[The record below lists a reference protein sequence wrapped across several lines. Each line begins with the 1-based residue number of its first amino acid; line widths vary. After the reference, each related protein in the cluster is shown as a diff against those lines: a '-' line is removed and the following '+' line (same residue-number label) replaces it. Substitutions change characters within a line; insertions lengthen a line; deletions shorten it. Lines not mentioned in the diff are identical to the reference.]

1 MGLDTNFNQDPYFD
15 DFDES
20 KDFHRILFKPGVAVQ
35 ARELTQLQTIL
46 QTQIERFGDN
56 ILKEGTIVKG
66 CAFGY
71 IERQPYVKIADL
83 QQDGQPVVMSNY
95 EGLRAVGLTS
105 GVEGYVVKT
114 STGLESQAPDLNT
127 LHIRYVKGSGAN
139 TAFST
144 TEYIRLENYRTAA
157 TVGTVQAAGN
167 VTGVASAAIGNG
179 TALRVSE
186 GIIYQKGAFINV
198 DKQLVIVDAYS
209 VTPDAKSAGF
219 VVAETTINSF
229 NDTSLLDNA
238 AGFNNANAPGADRIQ
253 LRPVLTVKTTALAN
267 ADEDFFTLVEY
278 RNGRPVRR
286 KETTQYSVI
295 GEEFAR
301 RTAEESGN
309 YFIKNFPLSIEAN
322 ANTSL
327 LDARVGA
334 GLAYVEGRRI
344 ETFGP
349 VDITIDA
356 GTATNSVDDQ
366 NVTTNLGNYI
376 IVNDFKGNIPFNEFA
391 TVKLYDAAQNA
402 NSSSRDITQLSA
414 NGNLIGTAK
423 VRSVEHHE
431 GAVGTETTKY
441 KVYLFDINVSNTS
454 HSFANTRSIFYD
466 TAAGLDA
473 AADIVVERGR
483 AVLKDESFKT
493 AVWDIGVPAIKTVDT
508 ADFVYRTVTSG
519 NEIAASDTTLS
530 ITLPGSGSQ
539 TWTYG
544 ASATLNTEQ
553 KREIILVANNTS
565 GSNYIEGQHINLD
578 SVVVTTSADAITLN
592 FASLPAADS
601 GAAVKVLASHNVKRS
616 TTSGKGIGKDIDTY
630 YVEVLAN
637 TAPDGV
643 GGTYSLGLPD
653 VYDIQAAYYN
663 ASGAANTASTDVTT
677 YFRLNTNQ
685 RDAYY
690 GISYVR
696 KNNLLAVA
704 TDGGF
709 LFKIRAF
716 KQNTGAGVGF
726 FSVDS
731 YGTSYA
737 DLAPEDIPVYTSER
751 GIAYDL
757 RNTLDFRPYAAN
769 TVAYSTTEADAP
781 TVTTSIT
788 AAPTFA
794 SGEKYIPAPNQNTE
808 IDYSYYLP
816 RIDKLFIDGQGN
828 FQVIRGVSQESPTA
842 PQDPSNALILATIK
856 VPPFPSLTSL
866 AANRKRKPAHATK
879 MTLESIP
886 RGYTM
891 NDIGKLDRRIKQL
904 EYYTVLNNLE
914 IEAKDKSILD
924 ASGNDRFKNGIFS
937 DTFADLS
944 LSAVKNPD
952 FAASVDPAYKEMQPS
967 LKQYDMPLK
976 VSVVSNATE
985 YDEGTLISM
994 TDTVLIEQP
1003 YATGG
1008 RDVSEDELN
1017 YVGNMILYPTYDN
1030 GYDTTLTPDY
1040 NLDLDMEDSFADFS
1054 DNIQKFM
1061 SLQSVNKKVAGKTT
1075 TVFAKIPVYDWP
1087 QGDVHHYKLE
1097 TKTVSTASITKNL
1110 QIGRESETDVGVGDY
1125 VKDVRF
1131 TPFMRSRELSVFVS
1145 GVRPLTK
1152 LYFFFDGQSVDTN
1165 IAPAVSSVSASP
1177 NSLKNFK
1184 RTRAYGTE
1192 VISDARGRARVIF
1205 RIPPETFFVGSRRLE
1220 VLDVSSRATAKASA
1234 GTGAYA
1240 IYNAFNYKESELG
1253 TRPIVIDDRIYTST
1267 THVTRSFATYEEESG
1282 ESGPGSDNSSD
1293 GDGDGDGSGDG
1304 DGKIICTAMNNM
1316 YGFGSYRNAIWMK
1329 YQKDYMSSEEY
1340 QLGYHKLIMPL
1351 VKKMPTNKTIRVI
1364 LERIAKQRTIY
1375 LRKEMRGEKQI
1386 AVMISKFTIRPL
1398 FFAVGWL
1405 VKKKILSKKEV

>member
-71 IERQPYVKIADL
+71 IKRQPYVKITDL

-157 TVGTVQAAGN
+157 TVATVQAAGN

-179 TALRVSE
+179 TALRISE
-186 GIIYQKGAFINV
+186 GIIYQKGAFIGV

-278 RNGRPVRR
+278 QNGRAVRR
-286 KETTQYSVI
+286 KESTQYSVI

-376 IVNDFKGNIPFNEFA
+376 IVDDFKGNIPFNEFA
-391 TVKLYDAAQNA
+391 TVKLYDTAQDA
-402 NSSSRDITQLSA
+402 NSSSKDMTQLSVT
-414 NGNLIGTAK
+414 GNLIGTAK

-431 GAVGTETTKY
+431 GAVGTATTKY

-493 AVWDIGVPAIKTVDT
+493 AVWDIGVPAIQTVDT

-519 NEIAASDTTLS
+519 NEIAAATGALS
-530 ITLPGSGSQ
+530 IALSGSQ
-539 TWTYG
+539 TWPYG

-553 KREIILVANNTS
+553 KREIILVANNAAN
-565 GSNYIEGQHINLD
+565 NYIEGQHINLD
-578 SVVVTTSADAITLN
+578 SVVVTTSADAATMTFTGLT
-592 FASLPAADS
+592 APAD
-601 GAAVKVLASHNVKRS
+601 GTAVKVIASHNVKRP

-653 VYDIQAAYYN
+653 VYDIQAVYYN

-696 KNNLLAVA
+696 KNNLLSVA

-731 YGTSYA
+731 YGSSYA
-737 DLAPEDIPVYTSER
+737 NLAPEDIPVYTSER
-751 GIAYDL
+751 GRAYDL

-769 TVAYSTTEADAP
+769 TVAYSTTEASAP

-788 AAPTFA
+788 AAPVFA

-808 IDYSYYLP
+808 INYSYYLP
-816 RIDKLFIDGQGN
+816 RIDKLFVDGQGN
-828 FQVIRGVSQESPTA
+828 FQVIQGVSQESPTA
-842 PQDPSNALILATIK
+842 PQDPSNALVLATIK

-866 AANRKRKPAHATK
+866 AANRKRKPDHATK

-904 EYYTVLNNLE
+904 EYYTVLNTLE
-914 IEAKDKSILD
+914 VEAKDKNILD
-924 ASGNDRFKNGIFS
+924 ASGNNRFKNGIFS

-944 LSAVKNPD
+944 ISAVKNPD

-967 LKQYDMPLK
+967 IKQYDMPLK
-976 VSVVSNATE
+976 VSAVSNATE

-994 TDTVLIEQP
+994 ADAVLIEQP

-1017 YVGNMILYPTYDN
+1017 YVGNMILYPTYDM
-1030 GYDTTLTPDY
+1030 GYDTTRTPDF
-1040 NLDLDMEDSFADFS
+1040 NLDVDLSEKFVDFS
-1054 DNIQKFM
+1054 DNVQKFM

-1075 TVFAKIPVYDWP
+1075 TAYARIPYTEFADEGEEYTF
-1087 QGDVHHYKLE
+1087 YKTE
-1097 TKTVSTASITKNL
+1097 TKTVSVSSIAKNL
-1110 QIGRESETDVGVGDY
+1110 QIGRESETDEQVGDF
-1125 VKDVRF
+1125 VRDVRF
-1131 TPFMRSRELSVFVS
+1131 TPFMKSRELSVFVS

-1205 RIPPETFFVGSRRLE
+1205 RIPPETFFVGTRKLE
-1220 VLDVSSRATAKASA
+1220 AFDVSSRVTASANA

-1240 IYNAFNYKESELG
+1240 LYNAFNYGDGLS
-1253 TRPIVIDDRIYTST
+1253 TRPSVPDLRIFDPNEFRAIY
-1267 THVTRSFATYEEESG
+1267 RAFEEHE
-1282 ESGPGSDNSSD
+1282 D
-1293 GDGDGDGSGDG
+1293 GQNNDGGVEGGGD
-1304 DGKIICTAMNNM
+1304 
-1316 YGFGSYRNAIWMK
+1316 F
-1329 YQKDYMSSEEY
+1329 
-1340 QLGYHKLIMPL
+1340 
-1351 VKKMPTNKTIRVI
+1351 
-1364 LERIAKQRTIY
+1364 
-1375 LRKEMRGEKQI
+1375 
-1386 AVMISKFTIRPL
+1386 
-1398 FFAVGWL
+1398 
-1405 VKKKILSKKEV
+1405 

>member
-71 IERQPYVKIADL
+71 IRRQPYVKITDL

-157 TVGTVQAAGN
+157 TVATVQAAGN

-186 GIIYQKGAFINV
+186 GIIYQKGAFIGV

-278 RNGRPVRR
+278 QNGRPVRR

-349 VDITIDA
+349 VDITINA

-376 IVNDFKGNIPFNEFA
+376 IVNDFKGSIPFNEFA
-391 TVKLYDAAQNA
+391 TVKLYDTAQDA
-402 NSSSRDITQLSA
+402 NSSSKDMTQLSVT
-414 NGNLIGTAK
+414 GNLIGTAK

-431 GAVGTETTKY
+431 GAVGTATTKY

-473 AADIVVERGR
+473 AADIVVDRGR
-483 AVLKDESFKT
+483 AVLVDESFKA
-493 AVWDIGVPAIKTVDT
+493 AVWDIGVPAIQTVDT

-519 NEIAASDTTLS
+519 NEIAASGTTLS
-530 ITLPGSGSQ
+530 IALGESQ

-578 SVVVTTSADAITLN
+578 SVVVTTSADATTLN

-601 GAAVKVLASHNVKRS
+601 GAAVKILASHNVKRP

-653 VYDIQAAYYN
+653 VYDIQAVYYN

-677 YFRLNTNQ
+677 YFRLETNQ

-737 DLAPEDIPVYTSER
+737 DLAPEDIPVYVSER
-751 GIAYDL
+751 GRAYDL

-769 TVAYSTTEADAP
+769 TVAYSTTEASAP

-808 IDYSYYLP
+808 INYSYYLP

-828 FQVIRGVSQESPTA
+828 FQVIQGVSQESPTA

-904 EYYTVLNNLE
+904 EYYTVLSNLE
-914 IEAKDKSILD
+914 ISAKDKSILD

-937 DTFADLS
+937 DAFADLS
-944 LSAVKNPD
+944 LSAVRNSN
-952 FAASVDPAYKEMQPS
+952 FAASLDPAYKEMQPP
-967 LKQYDMPLK
+967 LKAQYDMPLK
-976 VSVVSNATE
+976 VSAVSNATE

-1030 GYDTTLTPDY
+1030 GYDTTRTPDF
-1040 NLDLDMEDSFADFS
+1040 NLELDMEESFVDFT
-1054 DNIQKFM
+1054 DNLQAFM
-1061 SLQSVNKKVAGKTT
+1061 SLQSVPKGVAGKTV
-1075 TVFAKIPVYDWP
+1075 TVTARVPVPYDEGEGNWTMGGHP
-1087 QGDVHHYKLE
+1087 DISMRS
-1097 TKTVSTASITKNL
+1097 KTVSKTVTTSSIAQHL
-1110 QIGRESETDVGVGDY
+1110 QIGREAETDVAVGDY
-1125 VKDVRF
+1125 VRDVRF
-1131 TPFMRSRELSVFVS
+1131 TPFIKSRELSVFVS
-1145 GVRPLTK
+1145 GVRPLTR

-1177 NSLKNFK
+1177 NALKNFK
-1184 RTRAYGTE
+1184 RTRAYGSE
-1192 VISDARGRARVIF
+1192 VESDARGIARVIF
-1205 RIPPETFFVGSRRLE
+1205 RIPPETFFVGTRKLE
-1220 VLDVSSRATAKASA
+1220 AFDVSSRATAQTNA

-1240 IYNAFNYKESELG
+1240 LYNAFNHSGLSV
-1253 TRPIVIDDRIYTST
+1253 RPSVID
-1267 THVTRSFATYEEESG
+1267 TRNIDPNAIFNLLRSLEPEQESG
-1282 ESGPGSDNSSD
+1282 VNGDADQGDSD
-1293 GDGDGDGSGDG
+1293 
-1304 DGKIICTAMNNM
+1304 
-1316 YGFGSYRNAIWMK
+1316 
-1329 YQKDYMSSEEY
+1329 E
-1340 QLGYHKLIMPL
+1340 
-1351 VKKMPTNKTIRVI
+1351 
-1364 LERIAKQRTIY
+1364 
-1375 LRKEMRGEKQI
+1375 
-1386 AVMISKFTIRPL
+1386 
-1398 FFAVGWL
+1398 
-1405 VKKKILSKKEV
+1405 

>member
-71 IERQPYVKIADL
+71 IRRQPYVKITDL

-157 TVGTVQAAGN
+157 TVATVQAAGN

-186 GIIYQKGAFINV
+186 GIIYQKGAFIGV

-278 RNGRPVRR
+278 QNGRPVRR
-286 KETTQYSVI
+286 KESTQYSVI

-376 IVNDFKGNIPFNEFA
+376 IVDDFKGNIPFNEFA
-391 TVKLYDAAQNA
+391 TVKLYDTAQDA
-402 NSSSRDITQLSA
+402 NSSSKDMTQLSVT
-414 NGNLIGTAK
+414 GNLIGTAK

-431 GAVGTETTKY
+431 GAVGTATTKY

-493 AVWDIGVPAIKTVDT
+493 AVWDIGVPAIQTVDT

-519 NEIAASDTTLS
+519 NEIAAATGALS
-530 ITLPGSGSQ
+530 IALSGSQ
-539 TWTYG
+539 TWPYG

-553 KREIILVANNTS
+553 KREIILVANNAAN
-565 GSNYIEGQHINLD
+565 NYIEGQHINLD
-578 SVVVTTSADAITLN
+578 SVVVTTSADAATMTFTGLT
-592 FASLPAADS
+592 APAD
-601 GAAVKVLASHNVKRS
+601 GTAVKVIASHNVKRP

-653 VYDIQAAYYN
+653 VYDIQAVYYN

-677 YFRLNTNQ
+677 YFRLETNQ

-696 KNNLLAVA
+696 KNNLLSVA

-731 YGTSYA
+731 YGSSYA
-737 DLAPEDIPVYTSER
+737 NLAPEDIPVYTSER
-751 GIAYDL
+751 GRTYDL

-769 TVAYSTTEADAP
+769 TVAYSTTEESAP

-788 AAPTFA
+788 AAPVFA

-808 IDYSYYLP
+808 INYSYYLP

-828 FQVIRGVSQESPTA
+828 FQVIQGVSQESPTA

-904 EYYTVLNNLE
+904 EYYTVLSNLE
-914 IEAKDKSILD
+914 ISAKDKSILD

-937 DTFADLS
+937 DAFADLS
-944 LSAVKNPD
+944 LSAVRNSN
-952 FAASVDPAYKEMQPS
+952 FAASLDPAYKEMQPP
-967 LKQYDMPLK
+967 LKAQYDMPLK
-976 VSVVSNATE
+976 VSAVSNATE

-1030 GYDTTLTPDY
+1030 GYDTTRTPDF
-1040 NLDLDMEDSFADFS
+1040 NLELDMEEPFVDFT
-1054 DNIQKFM
+1054 DNLQAFM
-1061 SLQSVNKKVAGKTT
+1061 SLQSVRKGVAGKTVT
-1075 TVFAKIPVYDWP
+1075 ARVPVPYDEGESHWTLGGHP
-1087 QGDVHHYKLE
+1087 DVGQRS
-1097 TKTVSTASITKNL
+1097 KTVSKTVTTSSIAQHL
-1110 QIGRESETDVGVGDY
+1110 QIGREAETDVAVGDY
-1125 VKDVRF
+1125 VRDVRF
-1131 TPFMRSRELSVFVS
+1131 TPFIKSRELSVFVS

-1177 NSLKNFK
+1177 NALKNFK

-1192 VISDARGRARVIF
+1192 VVSDARGIARVIF
-1205 RIPPETFFVGSRRLE
+1205 RIPPETFFVGTRKLE
-1220 VLDVSSRATAKASA
+1220 AFDVSSRATAQTNA

-1240 IYNAFNYKESELG
+1240 LYNAFNHSGLSV
-1253 TRPIVIDDRIYTST
+1253 RPSVID
-1267 THVTRSFATYEEESG
+1267 TRNIDPNAIFNLLRSLETEQEEG

-1293 GDGDGDGSGDG
+1293 
-1304 DGKIICTAMNNM
+1304 
-1316 YGFGSYRNAIWMK
+1316 
-1329 YQKDYMSSEEY
+1329 
-1340 QLGYHKLIMPL
+1340 
-1351 VKKMPTNKTIRVI
+1351 
-1364 LERIAKQRTIY
+1364 
-1375 LRKEMRGEKQI
+1375 
-1386 AVMISKFTIRPL
+1386 
-1398 FFAVGWL
+1398 
-1405 VKKKILSKKEV
+1405 